1 MKHQVLQ
8 TATKIKLRE
17 LNAHEQRLRSH
28 YAALLAAANHAEA
41 PMRVQLETLYAGVKD
56 LQVVQTPLH
65 PGLDHMGALADFA
78 KSDVWTTAQAVAQHR
93 SSLLKEIDQ
102 RQSLWRHNKLLGA
115 LLHES
120 LAEELA
126 PVDAEWEAVGDAT
139 SSGVGELTVAETQAQ
154 LEQYF
159 FAPAP
164 GVTEEAVFDYLES
177 TWARVRDAL
186 SCVRAELSEF
196 SESFRLRAKVSSDD
210 VVKAA
215 TLLLR
220 DAATLADDVAD
231 FLRDVQGNTTTQQEL
246 ADVLTI
252 ELSNLTE
259 FSWPADGVPVQF
271 KRGISGRYRC
281 HLQEDAVSLLL
292 FQHVGMVWGTTIR
305 GEMATL
311 LQALE
316 PTARPAR
323 GSVDATRKELRDV
336 FTLAA
341 LDATNGGYDEVS
353 GQRKSGFAGASK
365 LDLLRMLSAEAQY
378 QTAFSPEGKPKSLTA
393 VTTDLAFF
401 GPSVSHA
408 TVLGCL
414 RFFGVDETTRYLYP
428 RGLSVGRAMTMFL
441 SEMLLFVM
449 DFSVRSTTG
458 IHLFRRHD
466 DIIFFD
472 ADGDK
477 AAMAWRSMESWAA
490 VAGLSFNVEKSG
502 SVVLSSALT
511 GVHAAPAPMPS
522 TPIRWGLLELQS
534 DANVRILDDKVDA
547 FALELRDR
555 LAVAPSVFRWI
566 NVYNKYMV
574 FFVRNFGSVSPIF
587 GLTHADA
594 VAETLRRVHHKI
606 FPNGDVLAAL
616 RARIAQRHAA
626 LLGETL
632 PAAWAQWPLKLG
644 GLGLHNPFLV
654 VWSLRRALLDHLASY
669 HTRAHEP
676 WPKERSQWLWR
687 AAFSTQAMQLRE
699 RYDIF
704 EETVELDG
712 LEAAFATVDLLDLHQ
727 FTTLPGHETKFDA
740 KYRVRSLSE
749 VLERASAEVMM
760 CLKNEYAACLSQVT
774 ETSPDS
780 GAWWSTSTGSAVSDQ
795 LSTANK
801 EQPYWYWLA
810 QLYSDQFSAEF
821 GTVAFFSRELL
832 PSQLI
837 ETIEKTAV
845 SW

>member
-1 MKHQVLQ
+1 MSTSHGAMKHQVLQ

-41 PMRVQLETLYAGVKD
+41 PMRDQLEALYAGVKD

-65 PGLDHMGALADFA
+65 PDLDHMGALADFA

-126 PVDAEWEAVGDAT
+126 PVDAEWEAR
-139 SSGVGELTVAETQAQ
+139 AEYGR
-154 LEQYF
+154 EKW
-159 FAPAP
+159 
-164 GVTEEAVFDYLES
+164 V
-177 TWARVRDAL
+177 RVRDAL
-186 SCVRAELSEF
+186 SSVRIELSEF
-196 SESFRLRAKVSSDD
+196 SEAFRLRAKVSSAD
-210 VVKAA
+210 VVEAS

-220 DAATLADDVAD
+220 DAATLADD
-231 FLRDVQGNTTTQQEL
+231 L

-252 ELSNLTE
+252 ELGNLTE
-259 FSWPADGVPVQF
+259 FAWPVDGVAVKF

-292 FQHVGMVWGTTIR
+292 FQHVGMVWGSKIR
-305 GEMATL
+305 EQMATL
-311 LQALE
+311 LHALE

-341 LDATNGGYDEVS
+341 LNTSSGSYDEVS
-353 GQRKSGFAGASK
+353 GEVKSGFAGASK

-378 QTAFSPEGKPKSLTA
+378 QTAFTPENEAKSLTA

-401 GPSVSHA
+401 GPSISHTA
-408 TVLGCL
+408 VLGCL
-414 RFFGVDETTRYLYP
+414 RFFGVDETTRGILTRYMQLP
-428 RGLSVGRAMTMFL
+428 LVFPGATSPRTMQRGLSVGRAMTMFL
-441 SEMLLFVM
+441 SEVILFVM

-477 AAMAWRSMESWAA
+477 AAAAWRAMQAWND

-502 SVVLSSALT
+502 SVLLSSALS
-511 GVHAAPAPMPS
+511 GVHAAPAPLPS

-534 DANVRILDDKVDA
+534 DATVRILDDKVDA

-555 LAVAPSVFRWI
+555 LAAAPSVFRWI

-574 FFVRNFGSVSPIF
+574 FFVRNFGSVSPVF
-587 GLTHADA
+587 GLSHADA
-594 VAETLRRVHHKI
+594 VAETLRRVHRKV
-606 FPNGDVLAAL
+606 FPNGNVLAAL
-616 RARIAQRHAA
+616 QARIVQRHPG

-632 PAAWAQWPLKLG
+632 PAAWAQWPLTLG

-654 VWSLRRALLDHLASY
+654 VWSLRRALLDHLESY
-669 HTRAHEP
+669 HTRVHEP
-676 WPKERSQWLWR
+676 WPKERSHWQWR
-687 AAFSTQAMQLRE
+687 AAFSTEAMRLRE
-699 RYDIF
+699 RYNVF
-704 EETVELDG
+704 EETIERDG
-712 LEAAFATVDLLDLHQ
+712 LEAAFETVELADLRQ
-727 FTTLPGHETKFDA
+727 FTTLPGHETTFDA
-740 KYRVRSLSE
+740 KYRVRSLPE
-749 VLERASAEVMM
+749 VLKRAGANETPH
-760 CLKNEYAACLSQVT
+760 LKNEYAACLSQVT
-774 ETSPDS
+774 ETSPNNA
-780 GAWWSTSTGSAVSDQ
+780 AWWLTSTGSAVSGQ
-795 LSTANK
+795 LLTANK
-801 EQPYWYWLA
+801 LQPYWYWLA